1 MIESV
6 RIRYLCGPGLL
17 GGGGAGA
24 TSLGGVSPSEG
35 GPALLLLGLFA
46 AAGWWMFRRFGGRAG
61 LEPGSSAEVDAE
73 PLATASSHEIPEL
86 EHLEDDEREPVL
98 S

>member
-6 RIRYLCGPGLL
+6 RARYLCGPGLL
-17 GGGGAGA
+17 GGGAAGA

-61 LEPGSSAEVDAE
+61 PAPGSTAEAE
-73 PLATASSHEIPEL
+73 AGSLVTTPIPESEQL
-86 EHLEDDEREPVL
+86 DDDEREPVL

>member
-6 RIRYLCGPGLL
+6 RVRYLCSGVGA
-17 GGGGAGA
+17 AGA

-61 LEPGSSAEVDAE
+61 LEPGSSAEAEAE
-73 PLATASSHEIPEL
+73 PLASTPTPEPIPEL
-86 EHLEDDEREPVL
+86 EQIDEEREPVL

>member
-6 RIRYLCGPGLL
+6 RTRYLCSGVGA
-17 GGGGAGA
+17 AGA
-24 TSLGGVSPSEG
+24 TSLGGVSPTEG

-46 AAGWWMFRRFGGRAG
+46 AAGWWMFRRFGGPAG
-61 LEPGSSAEVDAE
+61 LDPDSSAEAE
-73 PLATASSHEIPEL
+73 ADPLVTASSPEIPEL
-86 EHLEDDEREPVL
+86 EQLEDDEREPVL

>member
-35 GPALLLLGLFA
+35 GPALLLLGVFA

-73 PLATASSHEIPEL
+73 PLATTPIPEPIPEL
-86 EHLEDDEREPVL
+86 EQIDDERERVL